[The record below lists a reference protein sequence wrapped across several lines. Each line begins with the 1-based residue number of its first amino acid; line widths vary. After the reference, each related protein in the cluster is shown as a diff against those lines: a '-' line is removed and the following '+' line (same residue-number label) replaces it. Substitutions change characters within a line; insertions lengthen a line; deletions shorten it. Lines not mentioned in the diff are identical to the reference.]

1 MRFSRPAL
9 LLTMAVLLWSCSGS
23 TGSGENEL
31 GKPEVD
37 LQSDFLGDLPQ
48 MDLVGEI
55 EPDLVIAQ
63 PRTSV
68 FAVFSDPHIHGD
80 LDNGYSLN
88 RAQMLAHMSTLDPPP
103 EWVGVTG
110 DLIDFVPE
118 PPDTSPGSPL
128 DTMKKLVEASP
139 IPVHMVAGNHDYY
152 VQWQP
157 EFLLTSD
164 RDGRDALYRDFLGME
179 PYYAVDHFGTRML
192 FLNTM
197 QGPLWDVSAGLSG
210 SLGDEQL
217 DWLAEQLSDG
227 TPAVLFMHHPPDLVK
242 EPDDSLEL
250 AAVLEA
256 QGQSVLAIFAGHLHL
271 FARSEF
277 AGVPLYLTASLQD
290 GGPFHLV
297 RVDPAAGKLEVLN
310 EGDIDYGEVS
320 LTSCDPTQQAA
331 VKALPIFDGL
341 VHHLAITGAQA
352 EPAGFGTYLEEAIK
366 AIPLVLQTVQADPS
380 GLAISA
386 QFTLAEYKGASVGSL
401 PPYLAAIEN
410 APCLA
415 TDLLVDNPCFLA
427 NPIGFSIDLGATFGI
442 PLKPG
447 WQLRVDLTKLELQG
461 VLSDDGGAHITAGL
475 LNTTADLNP
484 LVADI
489 KSIVMSEYCSGLIA
503 NCQPGQEQFPACP
516 DQPTAA
522 FFDQIPDSC
531 DVIIVAFGARMFL
544 GLIDTVP
551 QGLATVTAEYFS
563 FVPQYSE
570 STMAGKADPAL
581 FTQPNCQH

>member
-1 MRFSRPAL
+1 MQFSRPAL
-9 LLTMAVLLWSCSGS
+9 VLTLAVSLWGCSDSVG
-23 TGSGENEL
+23 GVGEEL
-31 GKPEVD
+31 VEPVLD
-37 LQSDFLGDLPQ
+37 LKSDFSGDLPQ
-48 MDLVGEI
+48 LDAVSEVGSDV
-55 EPDLVIAQ
+55 EPLEARV
-63 PRTSV
+63 SV

-88 RAQMLAHMSTLDPPP
+88 RAQMLAHMLTLDPAP

-139 IPVHMVAGNHDYY
+139 VPVHMVAGNHDYY
-152 VQWQP
+152 TQWQP
-157 EFLLTSD
+157 EFLLTTD
-164 RDGRDALYRDFLGME
+164 RDARDALYRDFLGLE
-179 PYYAVDHFGTRML
+179 PYYAVDHFGTRMV

-210 SLGDEQL
+210 SFGAEQL
-217 DWLAEQLSDG
+217 DWLSEELSDG

-242 EPDDSLEL
+242 EPDDSLAL
-250 AAVLEA
+250 AEVLEA

-290 GGPFHLV
+290 GGPFHHV
-297 RVDPAAGKLEVLN
+297 RVDPSAGKLEVLN

-320 LTSCDPTQQAA
+320 LTSCDPSQQAA
-331 VKALPIFDGL
+331 VKALPAFDGL

-366 AIPLVLQTVQADPS
+366 AIPLVLQTVKADQS

-386 QFTLAEYKGASVGSL
+386 QFTLAEYKGGPVGSL
-401 PPYLAAIEN
+401 PPYLGAIEN

-461 VLSDDGGAHITAGL
+461 VLSDDGGAHITQGL

-484 LVADI
+484 LVSDI
-489 KSIVMSEYCSGLIA
+489 KSIVISEYCAGLIA
-503 NCQPGQEQFPACP
+503 SCQPGQEELPACP
-516 DQPTAA
+516 DQPQAA

-551 QGLATVTAEYFS
+551 GGLATVTAEYFT

-581 FTQPNCQH
+581 FTQPNCQQ